1 MSNNQLV
8 PVKRAPLA
16 LQRKAPVST
25 PAPLVMYGLIDP
37 LHYSFTYEY
46 DETIFIRMDESEH
59 AGKRNDFSEA
69 VFEDSVPENH
79 RAYYLIAAASGALTG
94 ALSFVKLSEEQLAKI
109 EEWKEKDWHRIVI
122 YAAELIG
129 CKKKDYKSAS
139 KYLVDQAV
147 KRLKED
153 ETAKEYMA
161 ILASHPTLAGLVF
174 SLITQFA
181 GKNFSLSES
190 GKINTKTL
198 PKYYYV
204 GDTNAEKIMAA
215 ILYWL
220 FNLAANQASS
230 KRYILDDLGI
240 PVELLKKLK
249 TFVNIPFLKR
259 IPDDYAQAEKEFSD
273 WIRSIL
279 DGIKVV
285 DEDGNAEANNLIKNL
300 MRIALDLSQDAFPV
314 LINECVIRCLYI
326 LMRLCEVATTNQV
339 KTFDELKAMP
349 ATEVLPQDGRV
360 LSGMCLVASVSFV
373 GTNLS
378 VAALKA
384 LASSKAGDRKFL
396 EAFLTEINIA
406 GIGRLIFACAADSK
420 FWGDDIKLQFQRK
433 PRSHAAPDGSY
444 EHIEEEE
451 AFSTLSLD
459 AIQARIL
466 YCFENIAVLK
476 DIERTEKEDEAAK
489 KRLWLEAWRSNIIA
503 GVKLAPEFEAQYFV
517 DDEDMLFD
525 GLYELAKDKTN
536 FGWFYL
542 LVQEFA
548 LFEPYFP
555 LGCEK
560 DSDFKKLKLRYD
572 YVSDQFIRR
581 QTIASQ
587 SEVDQIL
594 KTYKKYT
601 NHVSGKTTKTI
612 TTVITGTAATAVT
625 GGLAL
630 AFAPGIAVLI
640 AGEAVV
646 GLHGAALT
654 GASLAFVGGGSL
666 AAGGL
671 GMAGGTAIITGGGAL
686 LGLAGSG
693 GISAA
698 AMLMSTSSEY
708 WVRQCAKL
716 LTYSKCTLHDT
727 LEDKSALT
735 GLSHQ
740 IEYILNN
747 TSEEYSALKKEKN
760 DLDKDYLKNL
770 GRICGYLEKVHTE
783 LQKLEK

>member
-1 MSNNQLV
+1 M
-8 PVKRAPLA
+8 
-16 LQRKAPVST
+16 
-25 PAPLVMYGLIDP
+25 
-37 LHYSFTYEY
+37 
-46 DETIFIRMDESEH
+46 
-59 AGKRNDFSEA
+59 
-69 VFEDSVPENH
+69 
-79 RAYYLIAAASGALTG
+79 
-94 ALSFVKLSEEQLAKI
+94 
-109 EEWKEKDWHRIVI
+109 I

-190 GKINTKTL
+190 GKISTKAL

-230 KRYILDDLGI
+230 KRYILDDLGV

-300 MRIALDLSQDAFPV
+300 MRIALDLSHDAFPV
-314 LINECVIRCLYI
+314 LINECVVRCLYI

-396 EAFLTEINIA
+396 EAFLT
-406 GIGRLIFACAADSK
+406 
-420 FWGDDIKLQFQRK
+420 
-433 PRSHAAPDGSY
+433 
-444 EHIEEEE
+444 
-451 AFSTLSLD
+451 
-459 AIQARIL
+459 
-466 YCFENIAVLK
+466 
-476 DIERTEKEDEAAK
+476 
-489 KRLWLEAWRSNIIA
+489 
-503 GVKLAPEFEAQYFV
+503 
-517 DDEDMLFD
+517 
-525 GLYELAKDKTN
+525 
-536 FGWFYL
+536 
-542 LVQEFA
+542 
-548 LFEPYFP
+548 
-555 LGCEK
+555 
-560 DSDFKKLKLRYD
+560 
-572 YVSDQFIRR
+572 
-581 QTIASQ
+581 
-587 SEVDQIL
+587 
-594 KTYKKYT
+594 
-601 NHVSGKTTKTI
+601 
-612 TTVITGTAATAVT
+612 
-625 GGLAL
+625 
-630 AFAPGIAVLI
+630 
-640 AGEAVV
+640 
-646 GLHGAALT
+646 
-654 GASLAFVGGGSL
+654 
-666 AAGGL
+666 
-671 GMAGGTAIITGGGAL
+671 
-686 LGLAGSG
+686 
-693 GISAA
+693 
-698 AMLMSTSSEY
+698 
-708 WVRQCAKL
+708 
-716 LTYSKCTLHDT
+716 
-727 LEDKSALT
+727 
-735 GLSHQ
+735 
-740 IEYILNN
+740 
-747 TSEEYSALKKEKN
+747 
-760 DLDKDYLKNL
+760 
-770 GRICGYLEKVHTE
+770 
-783 LQKLEK
+783 